1 MEQVYE
7 ILWDD
12 PPLDI
17 WTYVRA
23 LMLAAFLGYT
33 NPIGAGA
40 NEQRVSLILITPAQ
54 CEWNSQGVA
63 CNRTQV
69 PSQLAFAIT
78 IHESKAI
85 TLDRVYFLLGGREF
99 V

>member
-33 NPIGAGA
+33 NPIDAGT

-54 CEWNSQGVA
+54 CEWKEGQRMAHIRIIERS
-63 CNRTQV
+63 
-69 PSQLAFAIT
+69 
-78 IHESKAI
+78 H
-85 TLDRVYFLLGGREF
+85 
-99 V
+99 